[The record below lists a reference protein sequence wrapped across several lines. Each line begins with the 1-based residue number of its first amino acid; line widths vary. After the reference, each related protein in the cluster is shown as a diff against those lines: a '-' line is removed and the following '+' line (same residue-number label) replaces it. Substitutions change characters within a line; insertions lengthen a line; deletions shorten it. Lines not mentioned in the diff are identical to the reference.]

1 MSLSQEKS
9 EISDKILLKLFN
21 KYGIKKVIDTAITK
35 ILESKNDNLSQI
47 INTLLNNIG
56 SENLLQKILLLAKEK
71 NFVLNEN
78 ENNNNNIDL
87 NEKNNS
93 DNENNLQKK
102 REREMNE
109 NNIDIKAIIN
119 NIKNIS
125 NNNNNNLNNNLNNNN
140 NIINKNEDTESFNEE
155 SVSSISNK
163 QKFKQKKTYS
173 SSNKISSYYEE
184 EENESEDDSLI
195 TETNNNNN
203 INNSNNIKNSSSNN
217 NKKISD
223 FTEDSIRKYKYLSRM
238 HKVENIKLLEKYE
251 RVGKGGFLI
260 PTGENKERF
269 VYAISGLP
277 SKKNIYFRCSD
288 RTCHAKGKIE
298 INEEHSFVLT
308 KQHEKPLQ
316 QHSYYV
322 KLNNL

>member
-140 NIINKNEDTESFNEE
+140 IINKNEETESFNEE

>member
-56 SENLLQKILLLAKEK
+56 SENLLQKILLLAKNK
-71 NFVLNEN
+71 NIVLNEN
-78 ENNNNNIDL
+78 TNSDYNINNIDDD
-87 NEKNNS
+87 EH
-93 DNENNLQKK
+93 LQKK
-102 REREMNE
+102 RQREMNE

-125 NNNNNNLNNNLNNNN
+125 NNNNNN
-140 NIINKNEDTESFNEE
+140 KNDDTESFNEE

-163 QKFKQKKTYS
+163 QKNKLKKTHS
-173 SSNKISSYYEE
+173 SSNINNSYDENDNE
-184 EENESEDDSLI
+184 NEDEENESESDSNI

-203 INNSNNIKNSSSNN
+203 NISN

-223 FTEDSIRKYKYLSRM
+223 FTEDSIRKYKYMSRM

-260 PTGENKERF
+260 PTGENKERY

-298 INEEHSFVLT
+298 INEEHSFILT

-322 KLNNL
+322 KLNNH

>member
-56 SENLLQKILLLAKEK
+56 SENLLQKILLLAKNK
-71 NFVLNEN
+71 NIVLN
-78 ENNNNNIDL
+78 ENNNNIPNTDYNI
-87 NEKNNS
+87 NNIED
-93 DNENNLQKK
+93 DNDYEHLQKK
-102 REREMNE
+102 RQREMNE

-125 NNNNNNLNNNLNNNN
+125 NNNNNN
-140 NIINKNEDTESFNEE
+140 NKNEDTESFNEE

-163 QKFKQKKTYS
+163 QKNKLKKTHS
-173 SSNKISSYYEE
+173 SSNINNSYYENDNE
-184 EENESEDDSLI
+184 NEDEENESESDSNI

-203 INNSNNIKNSSSNN
+203 NITN

-223 FTEDSIRKYKYLSRM
+223 FTEDSIRKYKYMSRM

-260 PTGENKERF
+260 PTGENKERY

-298 INEEHSFVLT
+298 INEEHSFILT

-322 KLNNL
+322 KLNNH

>member
-56 SENLLQKILLLAKEK
+56 SENLLQKILLLAKNK
-71 NFVLNEN
+71 NIVLN
-78 ENNNNNIDL
+78 ENNNNTSNSDYNINSI
-87 NEKNNS
+87 NEK
-93 DNENNLQKK
+93 DDDDVLQKK
-102 REREMNE
+102 RQREEMNE
-109 NNIDIKAIIN
+109 NNIDIQAIIN

-125 NNNNNNLNNNLNNNN
+125 NNNNNNNN
-140 NIINKNEDTESFNEE
+140 NKNEDTESFNEE

-163 QKFKQKKTYS
+163 QKNKLKKTHS
-173 SSNKISSYYEE
+173 SSNINNSYDENDNE
-184 EENESEDDSLI
+184 NEDEENESESDSNI

-203 INNSNNIKNSSSNN
+203 NISN

-223 FTEDSIRKYKYLSRM
+223 FTEDSIRKYKYMSRM

-260 PTGENKERF
+260 PTGENKERY

-298 INEEHSFVLT
+298 INEEHSFILT

-322 KLNNL
+322 KLNNH

>member
-56 SENLLQKILLLAKEK
+56 SENLLQKILLLAKNK
-71 NFVLNEN
+71 NIVLN
-78 ENNNNNIDL
+78 ENNNNISNSDYNINSI
-87 NEKNNS
+87 NEK
-93 DNENNLQKK
+93 DDDDILQKK
-102 REREMNE
+102 RQREEMNE
-109 NNIDIKAIIN
+109 NNIDIQAIIN

-125 NNNNNNLNNNLNNNN
+125 NNNNNNNN
-140 NIINKNEDTESFNEE
+140 NKNEDTESFNEE

-163 QKFKQKKTYS
+163 QKNKLKKTHS
-173 SSNKISSYYEE
+173 SSNINNSYDENDNE
-184 EENESEDDSLI
+184 NEDEENESESDSNI

-203 INNSNNIKNSSSNN
+203 NISN

-223 FTEDSIRKYKYLSRM
+223 FTEDSIRKYKYMSRM

-260 PTGENKERF
+260 PTGENKERY

-298 INEEHSFVLT
+298 INEEHSFILT

-322 KLNNL
+322 KLNNH

>member
-56 SENLLQKILLLAKEK
+56 SENLLQKILLLAKNK
-71 NFVLNEN
+71 NIVLN
-78 ENNNNNIDL
+78 ENNNNTSNSDYNINSI
-87 NEKNNS
+87 NEK
-93 DNENNLQKK
+93 DDDDVLQKK
-102 REREMNE
+102 RQREEMNE
-109 NNIDIKAIIN
+109 NNIDIQAIIN

-125 NNNNNNLNNNLNNNN
+125 NNNNNNNN
-140 NIINKNEDTESFNEE
+140 NKNEDTESFNEE

-163 QKFKQKKTYS
+163 QKNKLKKTHS
-173 SSNKISSYYEE
+173 SSNINNSYDENDNE
-184 EENESEDDSLI
+184 NEDEENESESDSNI

-203 INNSNNIKNSSSNN
+203 NTSN

-223 FTEDSIRKYKYLSRM
+223 FTEDSIRKYKYMSRM

-260 PTGENKERF
+260 PTGENKERY

-298 INEEHSFVLT
+298 INEEHSFILT

-322 KLNNL
+322 KLNNH

>member
-1 MSLSQEKS
+1 
-9 EISDKILLKLFN
+9 
-21 KYGIKKVIDTAITK
+21 
-35 ILESKNDNLSQI
+35 
-47 INTLLNNIG
+47 
-56 SENLLQKILLLAKEK
+56 
-71 NFVLNEN
+71 
-78 ENNNNNIDL
+78 
-87 NEKNNS
+87 
-93 DNENNLQKK
+93 
-102 REREMNE
+102 
-109 NNIDIKAIIN
+109 
-119 NIKNIS
+119 
-125 NNNNNNLNNNLNNNN
+125 
-140 NIINKNEDTESFNEE
+140 
-155 SVSSISNK
+155 
-163 QKFKQKKTYS
+163 
-173 SSNKISSYYEE
+173 
-184 EENESEDDSLI
+184 
-195 TETNNNNN
+195 
-203 INNSNNIKNSSSNN
+203 
-217 NKKISD
+217 
-223 FTEDSIRKYKYLSRM
+223 M

>member
-56 SENLLQKILLLAKEK
+56 SENLLQKILLLAKNK
-71 NFVLNEN
+71 NIVLN
-78 ENNNNNIDL
+78 ENNNNTSNSDYNINSI
-87 NEKNNS
+87 NEK
-93 DNENNLQKK
+93 DDDDVLQKK
-102 REREMNE
+102 RQREEMNE
-109 NNIDIKAIIN
+109 NNIDIQAIIN

-125 NNNNNNLNNNLNNNN
+125 NNNNNNNNNN
-140 NIINKNEDTESFNEE
+140 NKNEDTESFNEE

-163 QKFKQKKTYS
+163 QKNKLKKTHS
-173 SSNKISSYYEE
+173 SSNINNSYDENDNE
-184 EENESEDDSLI
+184 NEDEENESESDSNI

-203 INNSNNIKNSSSNN
+203 NISN

-223 FTEDSIRKYKYLSRM
+223 FTEDSIRKYKYMSRM

-260 PTGENKERF
+260 PTGENKERY

-298 INEEHSFVLT
+298 INEEHSFILT

-322 KLNNL
+322 KLNNH

>member
-56 SENLLQKILLLAKEK
+56 SENLLQKILLLAKNK
-71 NFVLNEN
+71 NIVLN
-78 ENNNNNIDL
+78 ENNNNTSNSDYNINSI
-87 NEKNNS
+87 NEK
-93 DNENNLQKK
+93 DDDDVLQKK
-102 REREMNE
+102 RQREEMNE
-109 NNIDIKAIIN
+109 NNIDIQAIIN
-119 NIKNIS
+119 NNKNIS
-125 NNNNNNLNNNLNNNN
+125 NNNNNNNN
-140 NIINKNEDTESFNEE
+140 NKNEETESFNEE

-163 QKFKQKKTYS
+163 QKNKLKKTHS
-173 SSNKISSYYEE
+173 SSNINNSYDENDNE
-184 EENESEDDSLI
+184 NEDEENESESDSNI

-203 INNSNNIKNSSSNN
+203 NISN

-223 FTEDSIRKYKYLSRM
+223 FTEDSIRKYKYMSRM

-260 PTGENKERF
+260 PTGENKERY

-298 INEEHSFVLT
+298 INEEHSFILT

-322 KLNNL
+322 KLNNH

>member
-56 SENLLQKILLLAKEK
+56 SENLLQKILLLAKNK
-71 NFVLNEN
+71 NIVLN
-78 ENNNNNIDL
+78 ENNNNTSNSDYNINNI
-87 NEKNNS
+87 NEK
-93 DNENNLQKK
+93 DDDDVLQKK
-102 REREMNE
+102 RQREEMNE
-109 NNIDIKAIIN
+109 NNIDIQAIIN

-125 NNNNNNLNNNLNNNN
+125 NNNNNNNN
-140 NIINKNEDTESFNEE
+140 NKNEDTESFNEE

-163 QKFKQKKTYS
+163 QKNKLKKTHS
-173 SSNKISSYYEE
+173 SSNINNSYDENDNE
-184 EENESEDDSLI
+184 NEDEENESESDSNI

-203 INNSNNIKNSSSNN
+203 NISN

-223 FTEDSIRKYKYLSRM
+223 FTEDSIRKYKYRSRM

-260 PTGENKERF
+260 PTGENKERY

-298 INEEHSFVLT
+298 INEEHSFILT

-322 KLNNL
+322 KLNNH

>member
-56 SENLLQKILLLAKEK
+56 SENLLQKILLLAKNK
-71 NFVLNEN
+71 NIVLN
-78 ENNNNNIDL
+78 ENNNNTSNLDYNINNI
-87 NEKNNS
+87 NEKG
-93 DNENNLQKK
+93 DDDVLQKK
-102 REREMNE
+102 RQREEMNE
-109 NNIDIKAIIN
+109 NNIDIQAIIN

-125 NNNNNNLNNNLNNNN
+125 NNNNNNNNNN
-140 NIINKNEDTESFNEE
+140 NKNEDTESFNEE

-163 QKFKQKKTYS
+163 QKNKLKKTHS
-173 SSNKISSYYEE
+173 SSNINNSYYENDNE
-184 EENESEDDSLI
+184 NEDEENESESDSNI

-203 INNSNNIKNSSSNN
+203 NTSN

-223 FTEDSIRKYKYLSRM
+223 FTEDSIRKYKYMSRM

-260 PTGENKERF
+260 PTGENKERY

-298 INEEHSFVLT
+298 INEEHSFILT

-322 KLNNL
+322 KLNNH